1 MFVVI
6 KKWNFMRLFFFY
18 FFVFTLMP
26 LQGHFHFGHGVTDF
40 SFLVINTHTHLCR
53 DPVVFV
59 AVAV

>member
-1 MFVVI
+1 MYALI
-6 KKWNFMRLFFFY
+6 GQLICIILY
-18 FFVFTLMP
+18 FSPIFSFMP